1 MVWLR
6 KNGPGLAL
14 VFGLSC
20 IAAWLGSLL
29 PVVGGPVFGILV
41 GMLIGN
47 TWGRPAPAVP
57 GILFSSKKVLQWA
70 VIVLGAGIS
79 LGQVWRTGVESLTVM
94 LITLAAAF
102 LAAYGFGRWMG
113 VPSNLKSLIGV
124 GTAICGGS
132 AIAAVSPIVE
142 AKEEE
147 IAYSI
152 STIFLFNVIAV
163 LIFPALGHWMG
174 FSDEAFGLWAGT
186 AINDTSSVVAAGYV
200 YSDAAG
206 EYATIVKLTR
216 TMMIIPIC
224 LVFAVL
230 VGMSKKREIASAEVA
245 ASAGAGEAAT
255 VSSINGVGTNTGTVA
270 NKPRTAFK
278 LGKIFPWFILWFL
291 VASLLN
297 TMGLFPGNSVHYIGI
312 LGKFMIV
319 MALTAVGLGANFRK
333 MLGTGIK
340 PLVLGL
346 ITWFIVALVSVLVQ
360 MATGVV

>member
-1 MVWLR
+1 MVWFR
-6 KNGPGLAL
+6 MNGPGLAL
-14 VFGLSC
+14 VLGLSC
-20 IAAWLGSLL
+20 IAAWFGSLL
-29 PVVGGPVFGILV
+29 PVVGGPVFGILI
-41 GMLIGN
+41 GMLVGN

-113 VPSNLKSLIGV
+113 VQSNLKSLIGV

-224 LVFAVL
+224 LLFAVL
-230 VGMSKKREIASAEVA
+230 VGMRKKREMVLAAESAEVA
-245 ASAGAGEAAT
+245 AGASGTGSGEVAA
-255 VSSINGVGTNTGTVA
+255 VSSAV
-270 NKPRTAFK
+270 NKPKPAFK

-319 MALTAVGLGANFRK
+319 IALTAVGLGANFRK

-346 ITWFIVALVSVLVQ
+346 ITWFVVALVSILVQ
-360 MATGVV
+360 MATGSV